1 MPDYYLQLKTK
12 LPVKEGFVN
21 EYTHIVNDSSVML
34 TGDFVTVNHTT
45 CIGCGK
51 CVKICP
57 LEVIV
62 IIDSKAVP
70 VLELD
75 CTLCR
80 LCVSNCPERAINLH
94 YTWIDAIKVAIRHGK
109 RKSL

>member
-1 MPDYYLQLKTK
+1 
-12 LPVKEGFVN
+12 
-21 EYTHIVNDSSVML
+21 ML

-70 VLELD
+70 VIELD

-94 YTWIDAIKVAIRHGK
+94 YNWIDAIKVAIRHGK